1 MRGGQPRYLGVAI
14 ATALTLRAVVRLAR
28 HQAEGL
34 IGSTIALLGT
44 ALLGLDLAV
53 PDHSPLSRRAETL
66 HVPRP
71 RPHHGGALMHLLVDR
86 TDTDAVQGRRVAAG
100 DARDQDAPGL
110 AQLAHRHG
118 TPTPA
123 TSARQARSPRSRPT
137 VPMTGTASTTRSP
150 LATPTLPW
158 SCRHGPMPCR
168 APRPRPRPRSAT
180 ATCERSGNRTAW
192 AGRPRLA
199 APGAP
204 WSGPTPA
211 GSSR

>member
-44 ALLGLDLAV
+44 ALLDLDLAV

-86 TDTDAVQGRRVAAG
+86 TDTDAVQGRREAAG
-100 DARDQDAPGL
+100 DARDQDAPS
-110 AQLAHRHG
+110 
-118 TPTPA
+118 TPA
-123 TSARQARSPRSRPT
+123 ETAPTQRDRHLRAIGEQDRMGWQAASGCTWRALVWADASRFKQVIGGALRSRT
-137 VPMTGTASTTRSP
+137 DRRRATEVAIATGALNRR
-150 LATPTLPW
+150 LDL
-158 SCRHGPMPCR
+158 R
-168 APRPRPRPRSAT
+168 RP
-180 ATCERSGNRTAW
+180 EHVRTA
-192 AGRPRLA
+192 
-199 APGAP
+199 
-204 WSGPTPA
+204 
-211 GSSR
+211 